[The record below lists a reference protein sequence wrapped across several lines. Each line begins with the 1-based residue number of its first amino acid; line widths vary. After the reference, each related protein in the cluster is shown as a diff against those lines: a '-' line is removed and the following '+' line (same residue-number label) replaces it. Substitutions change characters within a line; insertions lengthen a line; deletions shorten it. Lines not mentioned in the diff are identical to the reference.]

1 MKKVVFFDR
10 DGTLIYDK
18 IYLNDPDQIE
28 YLPNVFEGVK
38 RLRDHG
44 FEFVIVTNQSGVPRG
59 LVEVENLKKI
69 HQIIRSDFA
78 KHGVD
83 ILNFYY
89 APFLVESNHHW
100 RKPNPGMLE
109 AGIRDYNINPEKSWM
124 VGDRMTDVEAGRRAG
139 VQNVFLYGTEDPAE
153 SPFERTTFEAKNFS
167 EVCDLIIE
175 NSKD

>member
-18 IYLNDPDQIE
+18 IYLNDPNQIE
-28 YLPNVFEGVK
+28 YLPDVFEGMK
-38 RLRDHG
+38 KLRDQG

-59 LVEVENLKKI
+59 LVDVENLKKI

-78 KHGVD
+78 KQGID

-89 APFLVESNHHW
+89 APFLVGSNHPW

-109 AGIRDYNINPEKSWM
+109 AGMRDFQIDPKTSWM

-139 VQNVFLYGTEDPAE
+139 VRNVFLYGTEDPKD
-153 SPFERTTFEAKNFS
+153 SPFEKCPLEAQNFM

-175 NSKD
+175 NS